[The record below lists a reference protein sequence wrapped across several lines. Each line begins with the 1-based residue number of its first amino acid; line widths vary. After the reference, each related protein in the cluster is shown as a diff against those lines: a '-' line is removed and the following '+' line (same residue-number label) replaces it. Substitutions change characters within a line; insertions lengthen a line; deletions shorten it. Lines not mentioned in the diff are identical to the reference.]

1 MNWLEKRGFSENPFY
16 LNPIPADEKIIKH
29 GFINR
34 KRELKFIKDVVELKK
49 AKILLMGRT
58 GEGKSSL
65 LNVFEHYAKQGNKII
80 FRVDMNN
87 ASSSEQFIENLLRD
101 IKFKISEISEKSQKE
116 IDIKLDELN
125 VIRIKKTKAIKDNAE
140 IEGKIG
146 ALIASIKGKIASEE
160 SKGEEIEYYIAP
172 RFKKLR
178 GIFEEFLPILFESF
192 EAVLIC
198 DNSEKLSQND
208 FKQMIADVIEVLP
221 ENLLFITTADISE
234 TEKSVLKKFYD
245 TFGIVFMIEDID
257 EVDEL
262 ELFVDGR
269 IKAYSINGV
278 PKISFEKKA
287 IATLLN
293 RTRGNL
299 RESFRYCFSAIR
311 IFEGNITEERMNKAI
326 MECDRPKFEIL
337 DELDQQIL
345 SFLSSVDE
353 GNFDQIKKNVGV
365 PKDSTLRNR
374 IKLLVKNSLILEH
387 KTKVRQPYRVLYRVP
402 NVVREYFS

>member
-16 LNPIPADEKIIKH
+16 LNAIPADEKIIEH

-49 AKILLMGRT
+49 GKILLMGRT

-65 LNVFEHYAKQGNKII
+65 LNVFEHYAKQRNKIS
-80 FRVDMNN
+80 FRVDMKK
-87 ASSSEQFIENLLRD
+87 ASSNEQFIENLLRD
-101 IKFKISEISEKSQKE
+101 ITFNISKIPEKAQKE
-116 IDIKLDELN
+116 IDRKLDELD
-125 VIRIKKTKAIKDNAE
+125 VIRMKKTKEIKDKAE

-146 ALIASIKGKIASEE
+146 ALIASITGKIGSEE
-160 SKGEEIEYYIAP
+160 SEGEEIEYYVAP
-172 RFKKLR
+172 RVKKLR

-198 DNSEKLSQND
+198 DNSEKLAQND
-208 FKQMIADVIEVLP
+208 FKQMITDVIDVLP
-221 ENLLFITTADISE
+221 ENLLFITTAEISE
-234 TEKSVLKKFYD
+234 IEKSILKKCYD

-262 ELFVDGR
+262 KLFVDGR
-269 IKAYSINGV
+269 INAYSIDGIA
-278 PKISFEKKA
+278 KTSFEKKA

-293 RTRGNL
+293 HTRGNL

-311 IFEGNITEERMNKAI
+311 MFEANITEERMNKAI

-353 GNFDQIKKNVGV
+353 GNFNQIKKNVEAT
-365 PKDSTLRNR
+365 KNSTLRNR
-374 IKLLVKNSLILEH
+374 IKLLVKNGLILEH
-387 KTKVRQPYRVLYRVP
+387 KTKVRQPYRLLYSVP
-402 NVVREYFS
+402 NVVHEYFS